1 MEIFLQYWD
10 DLDDAVGVIGL
21 YMERLRRLALFAL
34 ATLFFILLLAIGMY
48 AALREPPLALA
59 MATMLAVCLMYRS
72 VTSSVVSKR
81 TS

>member
-21 YMERLRRLALFAL
+21 YLERIRRIALFVV
-34 ATLFFILLLAIGMY
+34 ATVFFFLLIAAGMY
-48 AALREPPLALA
+48 AALTEPPLALA

-72 VTSSVVSKR
+72 VTSSVIRKT